1 MRRRVLRYIHKWM
14 CISCLLLFVLAV
26 GCQQD
31 VETPPPPKA
40 PPASEWA
47 REFNSPLGEL
57 SAERQEALI
66 DWAIGSGGVG
76 AAVGLTIGEFL
87 LSQWLA
93 PLSSEEGQGGS
104 EMIPGLEG
112 LQVDGWA
119 QLTLPCTR
127 GELSFSL
134 LLSEEGIE
142 PVMWGEMSQCEYPEL
157 GLAMDGS
164 ITLFIPRFSGLFSAG
179 GWADNEPN
187 GIWLWLEGE
196 MAIDD
201 FSAEV
206 DTALEISASDGRA
219 KTLYEEGETRFV
231 ISFEGLEDFEEIQSS
246 LMTLTLLVDTGAASW
261 RCSVEFRD
269 CEEIEQ

>member
-1 MRRRVLRYIHKWM
+1 MKFIHHGMWI
-14 CISCLLLFVLAV
+14 CCPLLFMLAV
-26 GCQQD
+26 GCQQE
-31 VETPPPPKA
+31 VEAPPPPKA
-40 PPASEWA
+40 PPAPEWA

-66 DWAIGSGGVG
+66 DWAISSGGVG
-76 AAVGLTIGEFL
+76 AAVGLTIGELL

-93 PLSSEEGQGGS
+93 PLSGGADQGGS
-104 EMIPGLEG
+104 EMIPALEG

-142 PVMWGEMSQCEYPEL
+142 PIMWGEMSQCEYPEL

-164 ITLFIPRFSGLFSAG
+164 ITFFMPRFSGLFSAG
-179 GWADNEPN
+179 GWADNEPD
-187 GIWLWLEGE
+187 GIWLWLEGA

-206 DTALEISASDGRA
+206 DTALEISASEGRA
-219 KTLYEEGETRFV
+219 KTLYEDGETRFV
-231 ISFEGLEDFEEIQSS
+231 ISLEGLDDFEEIESS
-246 LMTLTLLVDTGAASW
+246 LMTLTFLVETGSARW
-261 RCSVEFRD
+261 RCNVESRG